1 MSIRR
6 RIKAVE
12 QRDRKEVLNET
23 VIPFEQAYQMLL
35 PKLKQYHMF
44 FGAGVSSSAGVPLS
58 EDIVNSV
65 IVKVFEK
72 SNPAKRGQVTAEDLR
87 EWVSRQ
93 KWFNPNYRY
102 VSALEKE
109 YPSVYLRTE
118 LFKEL
123 LKGKQPSPTHLIYV
137 IGVKSGH
144 FAPILYTTNWDTL
157 AEDAYYILR
166 GTNCITIRS
175 IDALKMVNLEEGRY
189 VIKLHG
195 DYDRY
200 DVRYIREGMAKHHDD
215 VKAFLRKSL
224 AGKGLLVMGYSGTEY
239 SVMNTLIEL
248 ANDYEDVLSEGLLWA
263 YKGNIKQ
270 IPESITDLMAVG
282 LEKGKDFR
290 IFEIEESDYFFEQL
304 AADLELP
311 SIEDEL
317 SMSFQRFNIVPY
329 GDIRRREGATT
340 PQLADLVHRDLLDE
354 GFLVASYD
362 AILEEWEKETRGLFK
377 KKEDRERAAAEAERK
392 LINHTFNDL
401 KRGAYEDAERKFKD
415 ILERFPQNYQ
425 AHFGLTWCYYQI
437 GRFADALSFADK
449 ALALNNKDASLH
461 YVVALVHRQQ
471 EKWQEEADAC
481 DRALAVAEGN
491 DELWYNRGLAYYH
504 LGNAEEELRSYEKAL
519 ECSGTNSRAWYNMGM
534 VLYEMGRKLQ
544 AQRCFINAREIDNRL
559 FKAWYNNGILLGKL
573 GQDYRAM
580 EYFDKAIEL
589 NEEDDFA
596 FKNRGVA
603 EVMTRSYARARETY
617 EYFLEV
623 LPDDMESW
631 NNYAVALHG
640 LNLNEEALSYLER
653 YLEKLPEDAR
663 VWYNKGSVLWAMDQ
677 RKEAL
682 KCFDE
687 SIRINPN
694 FDMVWYRKAL
704 LLGELEDY
712 SGKVDWLMRYLN
724 ENPEDAKAWYQL
736 GLAHDMLQDWDKS
749 VVAYDN
755 ALRSEPSN
763 VDMLLRKAIALN
775 ELRRFADANE
785 TIERI
790 LYITTQQAESW
801 FQKGIAEEGMGEF
814 LKAINSYEQ
823 CIKLDDKH
831 KQAYLNKGVLLAQLE
846 QFAKAVDHFD
856 AAIKIDPDYVVA
868 YENKALALNALKEW
882 DRARAVYEDAIP
894 RFPHDARLVLG
905 LAYIHLQELD
915 EQKSLELVEKAIKID
930 PKMRDLVARAAEF
943 ERLRKHPR
951 FQQLLQSAQQQ

>member
-6 RIKAVE
+6 KIKAVE
-12 QRDRKEVLNET
+12 QRDRKEVLSET
-23 VIPFEQAYQMLL
+23 VIPFEQAYQTLL
-35 PKLKQYHMF
+35 PKLKNFHVF
-44 FGAGVSSSAGVPLS
+44 FGAGVSASAGVPLA
-58 EDIVNSV
+58 EGIVDSV
-65 IVKVFEK
+65 IVKVYEK
-72 SNPAKRGQVTAEDLR
+72 SNPAKRGQVTAEDLK

-93 KWFNPNYRY
+93 KWFNPNFRY

-118 LFKEL
+118 LFKGL
-123 LKGKQPSPTHLIYV
+123 LKGRQPSPSHLIYV

-144 FAPILYTTNWDTL
+144 FAPMLYTTNWDTL

-175 IDALKMVNLEEGRY
+175 IDALKIVNLEEGRY

-215 VKAFLRKSL
+215 LKAFLRKSL
-224 AGKGLLVMGYSGTEY
+224 SGKGLLVLGYHGAEY

-263 YKGNIKQ
+263 YRGNIKQ
-270 IPESITDLMAVG
+270 IPEAITDLMAVG

-290 IFEIEESDYFFEQL
+290 IFEIEESDYFFEQI
-304 AADLELP
+304 AADLNLP

-317 SMSFQRFNIVPY
+317 SLSFQRFNIVPY
-329 GDIRRREGATT
+329 GEIRRREGPTT
-340 PQLADLVHRDLLDE
+340 PELKDLVHRDVLDE
-354 GFLVASYD
+354 GFLVANYD
-362 AILEEWEKETRGLFK
+362 VIIEQWQKETRGLFK

-392 LINHTFNDL
+392 LVNHTFNDL
-401 KRGAYEDAERKFKD
+401 KRGAYEDSERKFKN
-415 ILERFPQNYQ
+415 ILERFPENYL
-425 AHFGLTWCYYQI
+425 AYFGLTWSCFQT
-437 GRFADALSFADK
+437 GRLEEALAYAQKGLALNATDANLHYVVSLIYRQQNKWQQEADAYDK
-449 ALALNNKDASLH
+449 ALANVESS
-461 YVVALVHRQQ
+461 
-471 EKWQEEADAC
+471 
-481 DRALAVAEGN
+481 
-491 DELWYNRGLAYYH
+491 DELWYNRGVAYYH
-504 LGNAEEELRSYEKAL
+504 LGNAEQELRSYEKAL

-534 VLYEMGRKLQ
+534 VLYEMKRKLQ
-544 AQRCFINAREIDNRL
+544 AQRCFTNAREIDGRF

-623 LPDDMESW
+623 MPDDLESW

-640 LNLNEEALSYLER
+640 LNLNEEALGFLDR
-653 YLEKLPEDAR
+653 YLEKKPDDPR
-663 VWYNKGSVLWAMDQ
+663 VWYNKASVLWAME
-677 RKEAL
+677 RREEAL
-682 KCFDE
+682 KGFDE

-704 LLGELEDY
+704 LLGEIDDF
-712 SGKVDWLMRYLN
+712 SGKVEWLTRYLK

-736 GLAHDMLQDWDKS
+736 GLAEDALEHWEQS
-749 VVAYDN
+749 VAAYNN
-755 ALRSEPSN
+755 ALKNEPSN
-763 VDMLLRKAIALN
+763 VDMLLRKSIALN
-775 ELRRFADANE
+775 QLRRFSDAND

-790 LYITTQQAESW
+790 LYITTQEAESW
-801 FQKGIAEEGMGEF
+801 YQKGLAEEGMGEF
-814 LKAINSYEQ
+814 LKSINSYEQ
-823 CIKLDDKH
+823 CIKLDPKH

-856 AAIKIDPDYVVA
+856 AAIGIDPEYTVA

-882 DRARAVYEDAIP
+882 DRARTVYEDAIP
-894 RFPHDARLVLG
+894 RFPNDARLVLG
-905 LAYIHLQELD
+905 LAHIHLQELEED
-915 EQKSLELVEKAIKID
+915 KCLDLIQKAIQID
-930 PKMRDLVARAAEF
+930 PSMKEVVVQAAEF
-943 ERLRKHPR
+943 ERLRNHPR
-951 FQQLLQSAQQQ
+951 FQQLVREAQQK

>member
-23 VIPFEQAYQMLL
+23 VIPFDQAYEMLL
-35 PKLKQYHMF
+35 PKLKKFHVF
-44 FGAGVSSSAGVPLS
+44 FGAGVSASAGVPLA
-58 EDIVNSV
+58 EQIVSSV
-65 IVKVFEK
+65 IVRVFEK

-93 KWFNPNYRY
+93 KWFNPNFRY

-118 LFKEL
+118 LFKDL
-123 LKGKQPSPTHLIYV
+123 LKGKQPSPSHLVYV

-144 FAPILYTTNWDTL
+144 LAPVLYTTNWDTL

-215 VKAFLRKSL
+215 MKAFLRKSL
-224 AGKGLLVMGYSGTEY
+224 SGAGLLVMGYSGTEY
-239 SVMNTLIEL
+239 SIMNTLIEL
-248 ANDYEDVLSEGLLWA
+248 TNDYEEVLSEGVLWA
-263 YKGNIKQ
+263 YRGNIKQ

-290 IFEIEESDYFFEQL
+290 IFELEESDYFFEQL
-304 AADLELP
+304 AADLKLN

-317 SMSFQRFNIVPY
+317 SMSFQRFNVVPY
-329 GDIRRREGATT
+329 GEIRRREGSTT
-340 PQLADLVHRDLLDE
+340 PELRELVHRDVLDE
-354 GFLVASYD
+354 GFLVANYEV
-362 AILEEWEKETRGLFK
+362 IIEQWEKETRGLFK
-377 KKEDRERAAAEAERK
+377 KKDDRERATAEAERK

-415 ILERFPQNYQ
+415 ILGRFPGNYL
-425 AHFGLTWCYYQI
+425 AHFGLTWCCFQT
-437 GRFADALSFADK
+437 GRLEEALAYADK
-449 ALALNNKDASLH
+449 ALALNDKDAHLHTIVSLI
-461 YVVALVHRQQ
+461 RRKQ
-471 EKWQEEADAC
+471 EKWREESEAY
-481 DRALAVAEGN
+481 DRALAIDRGN
-491 DELWYNRGLAYYH
+491 DELWYNRGVAQYH
-504 LGNAEEELRSYEKAL
+504 LGNAEEELSSYEKAL
-519 ECSGTNSRAWYNMGM
+519 ECSGTNSRAWYNMGT
-534 VLYEMGRKLQ
+534 VLYELGRKLQ
-544 AQRCFINAREIDNRL
+544 AQRCFTNAREIESRF

-580 EYFDKAIEL
+580 DYFDKSIEL

-603 EVMTRSYARARETY
+603 EVMTRSYSRARETY

-623 LPDDMESW
+623 MPDDRESW

-640 LNLNEEALSYLER
+640 LNLNEDALSFLDR
-653 YLEKLPEDAR
+653 YLEKQPDDPR
-663 VWYNKGSVLWAMDQ
+663 VWYNKASVLWAMDK
-677 RKEAL
+677 REEAL
-682 KCFDE
+682 KAFDE

-704 LLGELEDY
+704 LLGELED
-712 SGKVDWLMRYLN
+712 SPGKVEWLTRYLK

-736 GLAHDMLQDWDKS
+736 GLAQDALEHWEES
-749 VVAYDN
+749 VTAYNN
-755 ALRSEPSN
+755 ALKNEPSN
-763 VDMLLRKAIALN
+763 VDMLQRRAVALN
-775 ELRRFADANE
+775 QLKRFADANN
-785 TIERI
+785 TVERI
-790 LYITTQQAESW
+790 LYVTTQAPEAW
-801 FQKGIAEEGMGEF
+801 YQKGIAEEGMGEF

-823 CIKLDDKH
+823 CIKLDSAH

-856 AAIKIDPDYVVA
+856 ACIKIDSDYVVA
-868 YENKALALNALKEW
+868 YENKALALKALKEW
-882 DRARAVYEDAIP
+882 ERARAVYEEAIP
-894 RFPHDARLVLG
+894 RFPKDARLVLG
-905 LAYIHLQELD
+905 LAHLHLQELEED
-915 EQKSLELVEKAIKID
+915 KSLELVAKAIEID
-930 PKMRDLVARAAEF
+930 PSMKEVALQASEF
-943 ERLRKHPR
+943 ERLRNHPR
-951 FQQLLQSAQQQ
+951 FQQLVQATRQP